1 MTDEEERELVARHLE
16 GLAAQV
22 RLGRIASLAV
32 HWDGHGHIDTDVQI
46 PMPPLE
52 FIVIDLVVPAETPT
66 APPALPSGD
75 ES

>member
-22 RLGRIASLAV
+22 RGGRIAALSV
-32 HWDGHGHIDTDVQI
+32 RWDGHGRVDTDVQI
-46 PMPPLE
+46 PMVPLE
-52 FIVIDLVVPAETPT
+52 FIVIDLVVPAETPA

-75 ES
+75 EP